1 MIHSLKVK
9 NFYSFREEQEFS
21 LSGTKST
28 ADDQRFMTTSSGKN
42 VAKVAMIY
50 GANTSGKSNLLKAF
64 SFLFWF
70 LMHSWKFLEQ
80 EQEIPFSPFAFTN
93 EPKEPTTFE
102 LVTECKDGTSYIYNL
117 ELTTNKILYESL
129 RERKKGDVRFSLMFI
144 REEEN
149 YKIYP
154 RANFSLKDIP
164 NKALR
169 NNASFVST
177 IRQTNISS
185 FDDFIQSIFYL
196 VEIDG
201 LNKTEFQDSQSAFKI
216 LLNNT
221 IVKDFVE
228 EKLCQIDLGIAGI
241 DVEQKELLDDFTKEY
256 SKLLTPF
263 FKYIGE
269 EFPQNRYD
277 VYVHHSVGGQDFKLA
292 LYQESKGTQKAIPLL
307 TKIFLTLNTGGIL
320 VYDEIEFSLHP
331 LLIQSLLDLFYDED
345 MNPLGAQLI
354 CTCHSTDCMSHL
366 HKRQI
371 FLTEKDEN
379 QESSLIRLSDMIGV
393 RNDDNFMQK
402 YLSGAYGGVP
412 CL

>member
-1 MIHSLKVK
+1 M
-9 NFYSFREEQEFS
+9 
-21 LSGTKST
+21 
-28 ADDQRFMTTSSGKN
+28 
-42 VAKVAMIY
+42 
-50 GANTSGKSNLLKAF
+50 
-64 SFLFWF
+64 
-70 LMHSWKFLEQ
+70 
-80 EQEIPFSPFAFTN
+80 
-93 EPKEPTTFE
+93 
-102 LVTECKDGTSYIYNL
+102 
-117 ELTTNKILYESL
+117 
-129 RERKKGDVRFSLMFI
+129 
-144 REEEN
+144 
-149 YKIYP
+149 
-154 RANFSLKDIP
+154 
-164 NKALR
+164 
-169 NNASFVST
+169 
-177 IRQTNISS
+177 
-185 FDDFIQSIFYL
+185 
-196 VEIDG
+196 
-201 LNKTEFQDSQSAFKI
+201 
-216 LLNNT
+216 
-221 IVKDFVE
+221 
-228 EKLCQIDLGIAGI
+228 GIAGI